1 MRFKFHTLVDITKTE
16 ARFSK
21 SDPTWHQQ
29 QNYLTFLQTLG
40 LRVNVE
46 IEKLQSDTVGLDN
59 LNFGTAYKGNHK
71 VWTGEFSIEYEDGL
85 SLEMLENDFHLV
97 PVINNLEETVKLKD
111 CVFDT
116 KSKQSRNIIFKCVD

>member
-21 SDPTWHQQ
+21 SDPCWHQQ

-40 LRVNVE
+40 LRVNVDVDN
-46 IEKLQSDTVGLDN
+46 LQSETVNLTGLG
-59 LNFGTAYKGNHK
+59 FGSSYKGEHR
-71 VWTGEFSIEYEDGL
+71 VWTGEFIVEYENGL
-85 SLEMLENDFHLV
+85 SLDMLENDFHLV

-116 KSKQSRNIIFKCVD
+116 KSKQSKNIIFKCVD